1 MKTILEQTALF
12 RGLPDAVLDR
22 IQLIMKRR
30 RYAKEAI
37 VFRKGDPGDA
47 LYAVING
54 SVRVSANA
62 ANADE
67 VFLNIMQPGDSF
79 GEIALLDG
87 MRRTASAIAL
97 EPTELGVIDRGSFL
111 RLLEEE
117 PIVAIHLLQLFCERV
132 RWTSELV
139 EDSAFL
145 PVPARLAKR
154 LLYLAE
160 HHGSEVESGIQLN
173 MSQGHLS
180 QFLGI
185 SRQIVSRYLHQ
196 WLENGWLELG
206 RGKITILD
214 PESLRT
220 AVTSYS
226 DERDIPSE

>member
-30 RYAKEAI
+30 RYGKEAV

-87 MRRTASAIAL
+87 MKRTASAIAL

-117 PIVAIHLLQLFCERV
+117 PAVAIHLLQLFCERV

-160 HHGSEVESGIQLN
+160 HHGSEVVKGVQLN

-226 DERDIPSE
+226 DERDTSSE